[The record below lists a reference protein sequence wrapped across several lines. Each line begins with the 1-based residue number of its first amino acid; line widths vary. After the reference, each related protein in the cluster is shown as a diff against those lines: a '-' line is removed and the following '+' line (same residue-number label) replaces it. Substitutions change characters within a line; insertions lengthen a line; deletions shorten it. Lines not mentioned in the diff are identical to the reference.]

1 MIDYPI
7 NINNVSGN
15 SVINVG
21 GAFMI
26 RYFLTLSKSVF
37 GSGGLNTGIVFE
49 NNFVSKAKMINHQF
63 TDQNVTKTF

>member
-7 NINNVSGN
+7 NINNISGN
-15 SVINVG
+15 GVVNVG

-26 RYFLTLSKSVF
+26 RPLTLSKSVY

-49 NNFVSKAKMINHQF
+49 NNFISKAKMINHQF

>member
-26 RYFLTLSKSVF
+26 RPLTLSKSV
-37 GSGGLNTGIVFE
+37 LAPEV
-49 NNFVSKAKMINHQF
+49 
-63 TDQNVTKTF
+63 

>member
-26 RYFLTLSKSVF
+26 RPLTLSKSVF
-37 GSGGLNTGIVFE
+37 GSGGFE

>member
-26 RYFLTLSKSVF
+26 
-37 GSGGLNTGIVFE
+37 
-49 NNFVSKAKMINHQF
+49 
-63 TDQNVTKTF
+63 

>member
-26 RYFLTLSKSVF
+26 RPLTLSKSVF
-37 GSGGLNTGIVFE
+37 GSGEFKHRNCL
-49 NNFVSKAKMINHQF
+49 
-63 TDQNVTKTF
+63 

>member
-26 RYFLTLSKSVF
+26 WPLTLSKSVF

-49 NNFVSKAKMINHQF
+49 NNFCKQG
-63 TDQNVTKTF
+63 